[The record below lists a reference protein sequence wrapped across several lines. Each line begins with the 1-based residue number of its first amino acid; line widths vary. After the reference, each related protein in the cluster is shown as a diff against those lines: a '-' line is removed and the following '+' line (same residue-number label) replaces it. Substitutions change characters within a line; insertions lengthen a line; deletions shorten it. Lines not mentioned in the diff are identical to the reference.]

1 MRGGKE
7 TRFEAMKEIFG
18 STAKRLFLSM
28 LERLQGGALELVLP
42 DRTFSFG
49 DVRSEL
55 SAQLVVHRERFFAR
69 ALLGGDTAIG
79 EAYMDGDWST
89 PDLVTLMLLAVR
101 NLAQLEKS
109 STFFSSFSHFADR
122 LRHRLRANT
131 VEGSRRNIHAH
142 YDLSNEFF
150 RLFLDESMVYS
161 CAWYETAEDSL
172 ETAQFQKLDR
182 ICRKLELQ
190 PKDSVLEIGTG
201 WGAFA
206 LHAARNYGCQ
216 VTTTTISQQQH
227 EYARVLFD
235 AADKDRRIELLLKD
249 YRDLSGSFDKI
260 VSIEMFEA
268 VGFEHYDDFFRVCD
282 RLLKP
287 DGSLLLQTI
296 SMNEQRFLQYV
307 KQSDWIQKYIFPGAQ
322 LASLRGVLESLAR
335 ATRLSLFHAEDMGVH
350 YARTLAAWRERF
362 LARIAE
368 VKALGFDDRFIRMWD
383 YYLAFCEGAFLER
396 HISDFQLL
404 LTKNYNPRP
413 MFQEPWRPAL
423 EAERQGTLV

>member
-1 MRGGKE
+1 
-7 TRFEAMKEIFG
+7 MKEIFG
-18 STAKRLFLSM
+18 SPAKRLFLSM

-89 PDLVTLMLLAVR
+89 PDLVTLMQLAVR

>member
-1 MRGGKE
+1 
-7 TRFEAMKEIFG
+7 MKEIFG
-18 STAKRLFLSM
+18 STAKKLFLSM
-28 LERLQGGALELVLP
+28 LEGLRGGSLELFLP
-42 DRTFSFG
+42 DQTLTFG

-79 EAYMDGDWST
+79 EAYMDGVWST
-89 PDLVTLMLLAVR
+89 PDLVSLIRLAVR
-101 NLAQLEKS
+101 NLSQLQKS
-109 STFFSSFSHFADR
+109 NTFFSSLSRFADR

-150 RLFLDESMVYS
+150 RLFLDQSMVYS
-161 CAWYETAEDSL
+161 CAWYETTEDSL

-190 PKDSVLEIGTG
+190 PQDRVLEIGTG

-206 LHAARNYGCQ
+206 LHAARNYGCH
-216 VTTTTISQQQH
+216 VTTTTISQQQY
-227 EYARVLFD
+227 EYARNLFD

-268 VGFEHYDDFFRVCD
+268 VGFEHYDEFFRVCD

-287 DGSLLLQTI
+287 DGSMLLQTI
-296 SMNEQRFLQYV
+296 TMNEQRFSHYV
-307 KQSDWIQKYIFPGAQ
+307 KQSDWVQKHIFPGAQ
-322 LASLRGVLESLAR
+322 LASVRGVLDSLTR
-335 ATRLSLFHAEDMGVH
+335 ATSLTLFHAEDMGAH

-362 LARIAE
+362 LNSIAE

-404 LTKNYNPRP
+404 LTKNHNPQP
-413 MFQEPWRPAL
+413 LFQEPWRLVQESARPQSVPQIP
-423 EAERQGTLV
+423 ERVCI

>member
-1 MRGGKE
+1 
-7 TRFEAMKEIFG
+7 MKEILG
-18 STAKRLFLSM
+18 STAKKLFLST
-28 LERLQGGALELVLP
+28 LQGLRGGSLELILT
-42 DRTFSFG
+42 DRTLIFG
-49 DVRSEL
+49 VASSEL
-55 SAQLVVHRERFFAR
+55 NTQLLVHRERFFAR

-89 PDLVTLMLLAVR
+89 PDLVSLMRLAVR

-109 STFFSSFSHFADR
+109 NTFFSALSRFADR
-122 LRHRLRANT
+122 LRQSMRTNT

-150 RLFLDESMVYS
+150 NLFLDQSMVYS

-182 ICRKLELQ
+182 ICRKLDLQ
-190 PKDSVLEIGTG
+190 PRDRVLEIGTG

-216 VTTTTISQQQH
+216 VTTTTISQQQY
-227 EYARVLFD
+227 EYARELFGV
-235 AADKDRRIELLLKD
+235 ADPDRRIELLLRD
-249 YRDLSGSFDKI
+249 YRELSGTFDKI

-268 VGFEHYDDFFRVCD
+268 VGFEHYDEFFRTCD
-282 RLLKP
+282 RLLNP
-287 DGSLLLQTI
+287 DGSMLLQTI
-296 SMNEQRFLQYV
+296 TMNEQRFARYL
-307 KQSDWIQKYIFPGAQ
+307 KQSDWIQKYIFPGAE
-322 LASLRGVLESLAR
+322 LASLRGVLDSLAR

-350 YARTLAAWRERF
+350 YARTLASWRKRF
-362 LARIAE
+362 VNSIAK

-413 MFQEPWRPAL
+413 MFQELWRFAL
-423 EAERQGTLV
+423 EAERQEILV

>member
-1 MRGGKE
+1 
-7 TRFEAMKEIFG
+7 MKEIFG
-18 STAKRLFLSM
+18 SPAKRLFLSM

-89 PDLVTLMLLAVR
+89 PDLVTLMQLAVR

-182 ICRKLELQ
+182 ICRKMELQ

>member
-1 MRGGKE
+1 
-7 TRFEAMKEIFG
+7 MKEILR
-18 STAKRLFLSM
+18 STAKKLFLST
-28 LERLQGGALELVLP
+28 LEGLRGGSLELILP
-42 DRTFSFG
+42 DRTLTFG

-55 SAQLVVHRERFFAR
+55 STQLLVHRERFFAR

-89 PDLVTLMLLAVR
+89 PDLVSLMRLAVR
-101 NLAQLEKS
+101 NLSQLERS
-109 STFFSSFSHFADR
+109 STFFSVLSRFADR
-122 LRHRLRANT
+122 FRQRLRANT

-150 RLFLDESMVYS
+150 RLFLDQSMVYS
-161 CAWYETAEDSL
+161 CAWYETPQDSL

-182 ICRKLELQ
+182 ICRKLDLQ

-206 LHAARNYGCQ
+206 LHAARNYGCR
-216 VTTTTISQQQH
+216 VTTTTISQQQYEH
-227 EYARVLFD
+227 ARSLFD
-235 AADKDRRIELLLKD
+235 AVDKDQRIELLLKD
-249 YRDLSGSFDKI
+249 YRELNGRFDKI

-268 VGFEHYDDFFRVCD
+268 VGFEHYDEFFSACD

-287 DGSLLLQTI
+287 DGSMLLQTI
-296 SMNEQRFLQYV
+296 TMNEQRFARYL

-322 LASLRGVLESLAR
+322 LASLRGVLDSLAR
-335 ATRLSLFHAEDMGVH
+335 ATQLSLFHAEDMGTH
-350 YARTLAAWRERF
+350 YARTLAAWRERC
-362 LARIAE
+362 LNSIAE
-368 VKALGFDDRFIRMWD
+368 VKALRFDDRFIRMWD

-404 LTKNYNPRP
+404 LTKNYNPRSL
-413 MFQEPWRPAL
+413 FQEPWRLVQESTRPRSVP
-423 EAERQGTLV
+423 EVPERVCI

>member
-1 MRGGKE
+1 
-7 TRFEAMKEIFG
+7 MKNIF
-18 STAKRLFLSM
+18 TPTTKKLFLSM
-28 LERLQGGALELVLP
+28 LEGIQGGSLELVLP
-42 DRTFSFG
+42 DRTLTFG
-49 DVRSEL
+49 DGQSEL

-79 EAYMDGDWST
+79 EAYMEGDWST
-89 PDLVTLMLLAVR
+89 PDLVSLMRLAVR
-101 NLAQLEKS
+101 NLSQLEKS
-109 STFFSSFSHFADR
+109 STFFSLLSRVADR
-122 LRHRLRANT
+122 VRQRMRTNT
-131 VEGSRRNIHAH
+131 VEGSSRNIHAH

-150 RLFLDESMVYS
+150 RLFLDQSMVYS

-182 ICRKLELQ
+182 ICQKLDLQ
-190 PKDSVLEIGTG
+190 PGDRVLEIGTG

-206 LHAARNYGCQ
+206 LHAANNYGCR
-216 VTTTTISQQQH
+216 VTTTTISQQQY
-227 EYARVLFD
+227 EYARTLFD
-235 AADKDRRIELLLKD
+235 AADRDRRIELLMKD
-249 YRDLSGSFDKI
+249 YREVTGSFDKI

-268 VGFEHYDDFFRVCD
+268 VGFEHYDEFFGVCD
-282 RLLKP
+282 KLLKP
-287 DGSLLLQTI
+287 DASMLLQTI
-296 SMNEQRFLQYV
+296 TMNEQRFPQYV

-322 LASLRGVLESLAR
+322 LASLRGVLDSLGR

-350 YARTLAAWRERF
+350 YARTLAAWRESF
-362 LARIAE
+362 LNSIAE
-368 VKALGFDDRFIRMWD
+368 VKTLGFNDRFIRMWD

-423 EAERQGTLV
+423 EAERQGTVV

>member
-89 PDLVTLMLLAVR
+89 PDLVTLMQLAVR

>member
-1 MRGGKE
+1 
-7 TRFEAMKEIFG
+7 MKEIFG
-18 STAKRLFLSM
+18 SPAKRLFLSM

-89 PDLVTLMLLAVR
+89 PDLVTLMQLAVR

-307 KQSDWIQKYIFPGAQ
+307 KQSDWIQKYIVPGAQ

>member
-1 MRGGKE
+1 
-7 TRFEAMKEIFG
+7 MKQIFG
-18 STAKRLFLSM
+18 STAKKLFLSM
-28 LERLQGGALELVLP
+28 LEELQGGSLELVLP
-42 DRTFSFG
+42 DRTLAFG
-49 DVRSEL
+49 DGRAEL
-55 SAQLVVHRERFFAR
+55 RTQLVVHQERFFAR

-89 PDLVTLMLLAVR
+89 PDLVTLMQLAVR

-190 PKDSVLEIGTG
+190 PKDRVLEIGTG

-235 AADKDRRIELLLKD
+235 GADKDRRIELLLKD

-296 SMNEQRFLQYV
+296 SMNEQRFLQYL